1 MPKCRLFNLYI
12 QSMSLSS
19 PLNMLRKI
27 YHPSPLKVK
36 WPIPK
41 FTTLISHLDSVGSTQ
56 YTNIVG
62 KYENYL
68 YELQKLSLANHES
81 CTLCS
86 SNNVSTFTVLRGSWN
101 WDMSVNLNIIVTNI
115 YIYISVC
122 PSIAHCN
129 HRRCNSPSDN
139 HCQYC
144 HYEIK
149 DKRYFRGYT
158 RHYDGQ
164 MKQCRSKY
172 TRCKITYHQQYVAET
187 IKQTFYYNC
196 QNPETWLDV
205 RVYKI

>member
-1 MPKCRLFNLYI
+1 MYK
-12 QSMSLSS
+12 
-19 PLNMLRKI
+19 
-27 YHPSPLKVK
+27 
-36 WPIPK
+36 
-41 FTTLISHLDSVGSTQ
+41 
-56 YTNIVG
+56 
-62 KYENYL
+62 
-68 YELQKLSLANHES
+68 LQKLPWRITNHAHYVPQTLSLHS
-81 CTLCS
+81 Q
-86 SNNVSTFTVLRGSWN
+86 RGSWD

-122 PSIAHCN
+122 PPIAHCN

-144 HYEIK
+144 HYEIL

-172 TRCKITYHQQYVAET
+172 TRCKIIYHQQYVAET

-196 QNPETWLDV
+196 QNPEPWLDV